1 MCGAHGVTSKRCWY
15 PGRDHIYTRCMSL
28 ASRRWRNMIETY
40 VLETWRDGTKHTCF
54 GHMLPL
60 ISTNDFKVLKIS
72 GCLYI
77 IHDAFWENEKKRV
90 STRWTWKHP
99 AHTMEHVQWHRNAV
113 ALAQHR
119 NASAFISKEHCRSY
133 LISATRYEP
142 ILPTTHRRR
151 DRILD
156 VVQDVVK
163 LIRGQQFCNGRSSI
177 FPVDM
182 SYSMGFLHTALTI
195 YRKVTGMTQ
204 LT

>member
-77 IHDAFWENEKKRV
+77 IHDAFWEMKKSVYQLDEPENTRHTQWNMFNDTGMLSRLHNTV
-90 STRWTWKHP
+90 MLVLLLVKSTVVH
-99 AHTMEHVQWHRNAV
+99 
-113 ALAQHR
+113 
-119 NASAFISKEHCRSY
+119 ISY
-133 LISATRYEP
+133 QL
-142 ILPTTHRRR
+142 
-151 DRILD
+151 
-156 VVQDVVK
+156 Q
-163 LIRGQQFCNGRSSI
+163 
-177 FPVDM
+177 DM
-182 SYSMGFLHTALTI
+182 SPFCQRHTAAATVYSMLYKTL
-195 YRKVTGMTQ
+195 
-204 LT
+204 